1 MSDER
6 GDLPSASNAARYAA
20 CPGSHRACIG
30 LKDESSEDSRRGDR
44 IHAWLQARRSPG
56 SVTAFDIDG
65 DDLDVATQCERQA
78 NLLIAEHV
86 PTADRTLV
94 ETRLWDHVLA
104 WSGKADLVVIDGS
117 KALVI
122 DYKTGRGDVEDAT
135 GNLQLRA
142 LAVLAARIPGTWI
155 ERVVVAIVQPLA
167 GPPSVARYTLDDLKQ
182 AEDEIEAIMANANA
196 TGQPRTPGPW
206 CQYCRASGTERCPES
221 TANVTALATRPDAL
235 PVENADVPRLLDACD
250 AAEEAIQNIRAHA
263 KELLRQGVA
272 VPGWQLKPGQ
282 VRETITDPE
291 LVAGRFSAL
300 SNDPEA
306 ARKAFLGADRKS
318 TRLNSSHEWISRMP
332 SSA

>member
-1 MSDER
+1 MNDER

-30 LKDESSEDSRRGDR
+30 LKDEPSEDSRRGDR

-56 SVTAFDIDG
+56 SVTAFDIDA
-65 DDLDVATQCERQA
+65 DELDVATRCQRQA
-78 NLLIAEHV
+78 DELIAEHV

-167 GPPSVARYTLDDLKQ
+167 GPPSVARYTLADLKQ

-206 CQYCRASGTERCPES
+206 CQYCQIG
-221 TANVTALATRPDAL
+221 
-235 PVENADVPRLLDACD
+235 
-250 AAEEAIQNIRAHA
+250 RAH
-263 KELLRQGVA
+263 V
-272 VPGWQLKPGQ
+272 
-282 VRETITDPE
+282 
-291 LVAGRFSAL
+291 
-300 SNDPEA
+300 
-306 ARKAFLGADRKS
+306 
-318 TRLNSSHEWISRMP
+318 
-332 SSA
+332 